1 MKNKL
6 DGCKIAI
13 LVTDGFEQVEMTEP
27 RQALEQAGAQT
38 VLIAPGKN
46 EVQGMNHDQQGNK
59 FPVDQDLEST
69 KSGEFHA
76 LLLPGG
82 VANPD
87 KLRTIPRAVGFAKE
101 FAMAGKPI
109 AAICH
114 GPWLL
119 VEAGL
124 VSNRRL
130 TSWPSLATDIRNA
143 GGYWEDKE
151 VIVDNGLITSRKP
164 DDIPTFNREII
175 EHFSEA
181 MRQADG
187 HS

>member
-1 MKNKL
+1 MEKKL
-6 DGCKIAI
+6 DGCRIAV

-27 RQALEQAGAQT
+27 RRALEEAGAET
-38 VLIAPGKN
+38 ILIAPEN
-46 EVQGMNHDQQGNK
+46 HEVQGMNHDQKGKK
-59 FPVDQDLEST
+59 FAVAQDLRST
-69 KSGEFHA
+69 KSSEFHG

-87 KLRTIPRAVGFAKE
+87 KLRTIPLAVNFAKE
-101 FAMAGKPI
+101 FAAAGKPI

-124 VSNRRL
+124 VRNRRL

-143 GGYWEDKE
+143 GGHWEDTE
-151 VIVDNGLITSRKP
+151 VVVDNGLITSRKP
-164 DDIPTFNREII
+164 DDIPAFNREII
-175 EHFSEA
+175 AHFSEA
-181 MRQADG
+181 MHQGDG